1 MRPVM
6 MTSMTTMMGSVPL
19 LLSVGAGAES
29 RFSIGVV
36 VFFGTLVSSLLTL
49 IIVPTMY
56 ALLCQKTKSP
66 EYVSSYS
73 R

>member
-1 MRPVM
+1 M